1 MKNKFILFSLTFLLT
16 MSTPCSSYATELT
29 QPEKPDIHNEQAVNQ
44 YNQEVGQYNKQIDK
58 IYQEELKEY
67 NDAVDY
73 NNQEKQRV
81 DQVNAEQ
88 EEIVNQHNTEENAK
102 VEQNQ
107 KDLEKQEKINTRIK
121 HDTNNG
127 LENSTSNPNSAPTTF
142 EGETKIPKTTIVEKS
157 DAPTDIFYKLVNI
170 HIFTN
175 GKDYFDDTEI
185 FPDKFSLAESLLAQA
200 VLIEWE
206 TVLANENDIV
216 HAHSQDVMWNGQY
229 GMFRRCLKGYTN
241 GVWWGNSGICL
252 SDAINCDSKYING
265 SWEYYHS
272 YNEGTDWN
280 RDMDNVIIYW
290 IYSFIRYGAEP
301 EEVTK
306 YIPDY
311 WTVKYETPNYLTAI
325 VPIKGK
331 YLSLLKY
338 IPLNNN
344 NNNSNN
350 DIVTSTED
358 NLFTLVPTK
367 SNTST
372 TVGTKTIKNTKI
384 PLYNSARKNSYWAL
398 LNLIIT
404 IISIILTILFII
416 LYFYKRKT
424 KEEEENNQTI
434 IKKKSFIKRL
444 FSMLCSI
451 VAVIVFILTE
461 DMSLPMQ
468 WTDKYTILM
477 AIILILQ
484 IIGLIIIRKKKQQD
498 NNN

>member
-170 HIFTN
+170 HIFTD

-331 YLSLLKY
+331 YLSPINY
-338 IPLNNN
+338 VPLFNENKN
-344 NNNSNN
+344 
-350 DIVTSTED
+350 IVTPLSED
-358 NLFTLVPTK
+358 NNFILVPSKVK
-367 SNTST
+367 SNTT
-372 TVGTKTIKNTKI
+372 TKTHFIENNKV
-384 PLYNSARKNSYWAL
+384 PLHHSAHQKTAFWAL
-398 LNLIIT
+398 LNLLIT
-404 IISIILTILFII
+404 IFSIILSILFII
-416 LYFYKRKT
+416 LYFYKRKS
-424 KEEEENNQTI
+424 KEENDNQTR
-434 IKKKSFIKRL
+434 IKEKSFIKRL
-444 FSMLCSI
+444 FSTLCSI
-451 VAVIVFILTE
+451 VAVIIFIFTE

-484 IIGLIIIRKKKQQD
+484 IIGLIIIKKKEDQQD

>member
-1 MKNKFILFSLTFLLT
+1 MKNKFILFPLTFLLI
-16 MSTPCSSYATELT
+16 MSTPCFSYATELT
-29 QPEKPDIHNEQAVNQ
+29 QPKQPDIHNEQAVNK
-44 YNQEVGQYNKQIDK
+44 YNQEIGQYNKQIDK
-58 IYQEELKEY
+58 FYQEEIEQY
-67 NDAVDY
+67 NKTVEY

-81 DQVNAEQ
+81 NQINAEQ
-88 EEIVNQHNTEENAK
+88 EEIVNQHNTEENVK

-127 LENSTSNPNSAPTTF
+127 LENSTSNLSSAPTTF
-142 EGETKIPKTTIVEKS
+142 EGKTETPKTTIVEKS
-157 DAPTDIFYKLVNI
+157 DTPTDIFYKLVNI
-170 HIFTN
+170 HIFTEGEN
-175 GKDYFDDTEI
+175 YFDDTEI

-200 VLIEWE
+200 ILIEWE

-216 HAHSQDVMWNGQY
+216 HAHSQDIMWNGQY

-306 YIPDY
+306 YIPNY
-311 WTVKYETPNYLTAI
+311 WTVKYEIPNYLTAI
-325 VPIKGK
+325 VPVKGK
-331 YLSLLKY
+331 YLSPISY
-338 IPLNNN
+338 VPLFNENRN
-344 NNNSNN
+344 
-350 DIVTSTED
+350 IVTPLSED
-358 NLFTLVPTK
+358 NNFTLVPSKVK
-367 SNTST
+367 SNTT
-372 TVGTKTIKNTKI
+372 TKTHVIENSKI
-384 PLYNSARKNSYWAL
+384 PLHHSAHQKTAFWAL
-398 LNLIIT
+398 LNLLIT
-404 IISIILTILFII
+404 IFSIVLSILFII
-416 LYFYKRKT
+416 LYFYKRKS
-424 KEEEENNQTI
+424 KEKNNNQTR
-434 IKKKSFIKRL
+434 IKEKSFIKRL
-444 FSMLCSI
+444 FSTLCSI
-451 VAVIVFILTE
+451 VAVIIFIFTE

-477 AIILILQ
+477 AIILVLQ
-484 IIGLIIIRKKKQQD
+484 IIGLIIIKKKEDQQD